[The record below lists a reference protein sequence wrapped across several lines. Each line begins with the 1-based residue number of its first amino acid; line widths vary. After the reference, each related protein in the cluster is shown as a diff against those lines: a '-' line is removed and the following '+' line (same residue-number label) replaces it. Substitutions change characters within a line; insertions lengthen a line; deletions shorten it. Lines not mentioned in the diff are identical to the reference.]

1 MQETLS
7 RRCSTAWRQ
16 NEISCQSK
24 VLLPLVH
31 ALLFIKTC
39 SIEANTTLS
48 LSVAQPVKIE
58 FHVSLIFID
67 SIQYFIAKMASLQ
80 HISTK
85 PNFPSWLT
93 VCFQVLVVYFC
104 MMYKFGYVPYRHKT
118 WSQKF
123 LHNTYLCIYIYVYI
137 YVYIYIFLQL
147 YNWYASKVRQTSTDV
162 WSDSF
167 STLFNT

>member
-7 RRCSTAWRQ
+7 RRCSTASKQMKSPVNQ
-16 NEISCQSK
+16 NIVSSCSCF
-24 VLLPLVH
+24 
-31 ALLFIKTC
+31 AINTC

-58 FHVSLIFID
+58 FHFSLVFID
-67 SIQYFIAKMASLQ
+67 SYNIIAKMAALQ

-85 PNFPSWLT
+85 HWIFRADWR

-104 MMYKFGYVPYRHKT
+104 LMHKFGYVPYTHKT

-123 LHNTYLCIYIYVYI
+123 LHNTYLYLYVYIRIYIYI
-137 YVYIYIFLQL
+137 LIT
-147 YNWYASKVRQTSTDV
+147 YNSITGTPQK
-162 WSDSF
+162 
-167 STLFNT
+167 

>member
-7 RRCSTAWRQ
+7 RRCSTAWKQ

-67 SIQYFIAKMASLQ
+67 SIQYFIAKMAELQ

-85 PNFPSWLT
+85 PNFPS
-93 VCFQVLVVYFC
+93 
-104 MMYKFGYVPYRHKT
+104 
-118 WSQKF
+118 
-123 LHNTYLCIYIYVYI
+123 
-137 YVYIYIFLQL
+137 
-147 YNWYASKVRQTSTDV
+147 
-162 WSDSF
+162 
-167 STLFNT
+167 